1 MSAHNSVQNGT
12 ASSQANEDNT
22 CPYELWN
29 EEVLHKGRWLLTKQI
44 HFRKR
49 GTTGDGVWQSAHR
62 ATRPANA
69 PADGIDII
77 AILRKQGKKY
87 LILVKQYRIPLRG
100 WSIEFPAGLIDGT
113 DQSSADA
120 GIREFKE
127 ETGYTISKVVSCSK
141 GRQMLDP
148 GITDDSLQFLT
159 VEVDGDAPE
168 NQNPKQ
174 SLEDDEH
181 IEVITVEFDRLLE
194 YLDELT
200 KQSPN
205 THIEAM
211 VYSFA
216 VGCSLKKMIPD
227 F

>member
-1 MSAHNSVQNGT
+1 M
-12 ASSQANEDNT
+12 
-22 CPYELWN
+22 
-29 EEVLHKGRWLLTKQI
+29 
-44 HFRKR
+44 
-49 GTTGDGVWQSAHR
+49 
-62 ATRPANA
+62 
-69 PADGIDII
+69 
-77 AILRKQGKKY
+77 
-87 LILVKQYRIPLRG
+87 
-100 WSIEFPAGLIDGT
+100 
-113 DQSSADA
+113 
-120 GIREFKE
+120 
-127 ETGYTISKVVSCSK
+127 
-141 GRQMLDP
+141 
-148 GITDDSLQFLT
+148 
-159 VEVDGDAPE
+159 DGDAPE